1 MVQNFKIHQNS
12 VNVLILYLIDPS
24 PGRSIL
30 QPLLQA
36 ISQVTVLAPPA
47 MVQELAFL
55 VALPDLGAT
64 IVPETSSKQPTSPGL
79 AEPQRIEP
87 QRMCHRQRWLHSMA
101 CQVPR
106 WSLCLP
112 HVFVESLRIL
122 LSEQIPPDQHLD
134 CAVLLS
140 GLWEKVDCGC
150 LKTIKHTLKA
160 RNPRKVFADPGA
172 EKAYSR
178 YTTSTS
184 M

>member
-1 MVQNFKIHQNS
+1 MSWCKIHQNT
-12 VNVLILYLIDPS
+12 VNILILYLIDS
-24 PGRSIL
+24 SLGRSIL

-101 CQVPR
+101 CQVPH
-106 WSLCLP
+106 WSLCL
-112 HVFVESLRIL
+112 HVFVESLHIL
-122 LSEQIPPDQHLD
+122 RSKQIPPDQHLD
-134 CAVLLS
+134 CALLLS
-140 GLWEKVDCGC
+140 GL
-150 LKTIKHTLKA
+150 
-160 RNPRKVFADPGA
+160 
-172 EKAYSR
+172 
-178 YTTSTS
+178 
-184 M
+184 